1 MRFNVFTCLILMGNN
16 SAMITTLA
24 DLDLSKQYS
33 YADYLTWQFTER
45 VELLKGFIRKISA
58 PSVKHQKIS
67 RQLAR
72 PLLNFFS
79 KSDCNVFYAP
89 FDVRLYN
96 SRQLKLADKDIYTV
110 VQPDLCVICDAEK
123 LDERGCSGAPD
134 WIIEILSPG
143 NPQTD
148 LRDKYALYQENGVR
162 EYWIVFPN
170 EQIVEQFVLQNGA
183 YYLHAAYGKEDTA
196 LPLLFPELSISLQD
210 VFE

>member
-1 MRFNVFTCLILMGNN
+1 
-16 SAMITTLA
+16 MIASLS

-33 YADYLTWQFTER
+33 YADYLTWQFDER
-45 VELLKGFIRKISA
+45 VELLKGFIRQMSA
-58 PSVKHQKIS
+58 PNVKHQKAS

-72 PLLNFFS
+72 HLLNFF
-79 KSDCNVFYAP
+79 DTTACNVFYAP

-96 SRQLKLADKDIYTV
+96 SRKSTLADKDIYTV

-123 LDERGCSGAPD
+123 LDERGCNGAPD
-134 WIIEILSPG
+134 WIIEIISPT

-148 LRDKYALYQENGVR
+148 LRDKYALYQQNGVR

-170 EQIVEQFVLQNGA
+170 EQIIEQFVLQNGI
-183 YYLHAAYGKEDTA
+183 YELHAAYGKDYTA
-196 LPLLFPELSISLQD
+196 SPVLFPELSIPLND